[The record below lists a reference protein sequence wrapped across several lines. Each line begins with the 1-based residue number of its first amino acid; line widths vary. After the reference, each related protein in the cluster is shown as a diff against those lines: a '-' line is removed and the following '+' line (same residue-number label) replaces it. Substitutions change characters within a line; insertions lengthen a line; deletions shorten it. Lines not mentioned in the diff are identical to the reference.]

1 MFSTLQYDKMQSFFI
16 IIKIIIILSGTIKG
30 MPEQQKV
37 DETVESTSLRDNKKS
52 IKAVEQSSTALEE
65 EANNAAETDND
76 DEQEDVA
83 ETDNDDLKG

>member
-1 MFSTLQYDKMQSFFI
+1 
-16 IIKIIIILSGTIKG
+16 

-37 DETVESTSLRDNKKS
+37 DETVESTSLTDNKKS

-65 EANNAAETDND
+65 EVNNAAETDND
-76 DEQEDVA
+76 DGQDDAA